1 MMILQF
7 PYRTNDGI
15 DPTVIF
21 ETMYLLAKKKKI
33 S

>member
-7 PYRTNDGI
+7 PYKTNDEV

-21 ETMYLLAKKKKI
+21 ETMYLLAKKE
-33 S
+33 